1 MHREAMRRVA
11 KIVRSE
17 VRAPWLIGLV
27 LLTFVV
33 FTREFGRLAELLIQ
47 KQADA
52 ATTGKVV
59 VCLLPSI
66 LVFSL
71 PFSLLI
77 GILIGC
83 SRLAADHEVTAL
95 RAVGAGSW
103 QLVRPLLRYAALV
116 SGLTALGTLFLLPRA
131 NWELRLVRQEIMTA
145 PAHAA
150 LKPRVFF
157 DQLPGFLLYLE
168 DVDVERSRWRGILAA
183 DLRAPGEFRYILA
196 RGGFLTG
203 DRVHGRLQF
212 HFEQGSAYTFTRD
225 APERIS
231 VSRFR
236 TLDIPVDLPGRQ
248 MREKVKRPKDKLV
261 SELWREL
268 RAADE
273 ETRRTAEVELHRRV
287 ALAVAPWCFVLLA
300 VGLGARPTRSG
311 RGHGFLI
318 GVVAAFSYYVVFATG
333 SSLARLDTL
342 PVWLGVW
349 AANGLAAAVGW
360 VSLRTADRPSRLVLK
375 LANSRLGYWSC
386 CLSERVQGAMRVATA
401 RFPRW
406 GSRRFPWRFG
416 FRLRVARILDLFIA
430 RSFLKNSL
438 AALGV
443 CLVLVYLFTF
453 FEIVDEIVSR
463 EIPYRIVLEYFFFL
477 LPNFATQLSPFGVL
491 LGTLIT
497 LGSLERTNQLTALK
511 ACGVS
516 LYRVIMPLLA
526 VAVGLTAAVFVVQEE
541 VMPSA
546 NRRQDFL
553 RGVIK
558 GRPAQ
563 VSEPGDHWIFGQQ
576 GRLYR
581 YRLFHPQL
589 RRFADLT
596 VLNVSLGEGRIREVV
611 AAETA
616 LWDQVQ
622 QSWRLYRGWSRRFE
636 PDRFTRF
643 EERLLSVPE
652 KPDFFGQEVR
662 ESNKMSFRELQAY
675 VENLQLGG
683 FEVDYLK
690 TELYK
695 KLSFP
700 LLNLVMALL
709 GIPFAL
715 TVGRKGAL
723 HGVAAGVVLGI
734 ACWGAFGVF
743 DVLGANS
750 LLAPVLAAWSANVLF
765 AAGAV
770 FLLTSVRT

>member
-1 MHREAMRRVA
+1 MRRVA
-11 KIVRSE
+11 KIVRAE
-17 VRAPWLIGLV
+17 VRAPWLIGFV

-47 KQADA
+47 KQADV

-103 QLVRPLLRYAALV
+103 QLVRPLLLYAALV
-116 SGLTALGTLFLLPRA
+116 SSLTALGTIVLLPRA

-168 DVDVERSRWRGILAA
+168 DIDAQQSRWKGILAA
-183 DLRAPGEFRYILA
+183 DLRVPGESRFILA
-196 RGGFLTG
+196 RGGFFTE
-203 DRVHGRLQF
+203 DRIHGRVQF
-212 HFEQGSAYTFTRD
+212 HFEHGSAYTFTRES
-225 APERIS
+225 PERIG

-236 TLDIPVDLPGRQ
+236 TLDLPVELPGREV
-248 MREKVKRPKDKLV
+248 REKVKRPQDKLV
-261 SELWREL
+261 SELWRDL
-268 RAADE
+268 RGEDAEA
-273 ETRRTAEVELHRRV
+273 RRTAAVEFHRRV

-333 SSLARLDTL
+333 SSLARLGTL
-342 PVWLGVW
+342 PAWLGAW
-349 AANGLAAAVGW
+349 GADGLAAAVGW
-360 VSLRTADRPSRLVLK
+360 ASLRTADRPSRLALR
-375 LANSRLGYWSC
+375 LANSRIGYWSC
-386 CLSERVQGAMRVATA
+386 CLADRIRDRMRLVAA
-401 RFPRW
+401 RFQAW
-406 GSRRFPWRFG
+406 AGRRLHRRLRF
-416 FRLRVARILDLFIA
+416 RVRVARILDLFIA
-430 RSFLKNSL
+430 RSFLTSSL

-453 FEIVDEIVSR
+453 FEIVDEVVSR
-463 EIPYRIVLEYFFFL
+463 EIPYRIVVEYFLFL
-477 LPNFATQLSPFGVL
+477 LPSFATQLAPFGVL

-526 VAVGLTAAVFVVQEE
+526 VALALTAVVFVVQEE

-596 VLNVSLGEGRIREVV
+596 VLDVSLAEGKIREVV
-611 AAETA
+611 AAEVA
-616 LWDQVQ
+616 LWDEVQ
-622 QSWRLYRGWSRRFE
+622 RAWRLYRGWSRSFE
-636 PDRFTRF
+636 PDRFARF
-643 EERLLSVPE
+643 DERLLSVPE
-652 KPDFFGQEVR
+652 EPEFFGQEVR
-662 ESNKMSFRELQAY
+662 ESNKMNFRELRAY
-675 VENLQLGG
+675 IENLQLGG

-695 KLSFP
+695 KVSFP
-700 LLNLVMALL
+700 LLNVVMALL

-750 LLAPVLAAWSANVLF
+750 LLAPALAAWGADVLF
-765 AAGAV
+765 ASGAL